1 MRINVYQPGTVSYDQ
16 AYRLQQELR
25 RRVIN
30 GRTAETLLLLEH
42 PPTLTIGRSGNPDN
56 ILVSPERLAEMGVS
70 LFFTDRGGDV
80 TCHGPGQLVAYP
92 ILDLAKRGRDARGYI
107 YRLEETVLRTLA
119 HFSISGSR
127 DEKHAGI
134 WVDNNEVAAIGISLR
149 QWVSAHG
156 LALNV
161 NIGADLFSLINPCGF
176 TDRQAVSISQLLSG
190 PLDMKDVT
198 EIFLTHFSEVFDA
211 ELEMVNTPTGGAYE
225 DQAPLL
231 V

>member
-25 RRVIN
+25 RRVID

-42 PPTLTIGRSGNPDN
+42 HPTVTIGRLGNPDN
-56 ILVSPERLAEMGVS
+56 ILVSSEKLAELGVS

-80 TCHGPGQLVAYP
+80 TCHGPGQLVVYP
-92 ILDLAKRGRDARGYI
+92 IIDLGKRGRDARGYI
-107 YRLEETVLRTLA
+107 YRLEEVVLKTLA
-119 HFSISGSR
+119 NFSIRGTR
-127 DEKHAGI
+127 DEGHAGI
-134 WVDNNEVAAIGISLR
+134 WVENNEIAAIGINLR
-149 QWVSAHG
+149 RWVSAHG

-161 NIGADLFSLINPCGF
+161 NTGPRLFSLINPCGF
-176 TDRQAVSISQLLSG
+176 TDRQAISISQLLSG
-190 PLDMKDVT
+190 PVDMKEVT
-198 EIFLTHFSEVFDA
+198 EIFLAHFSEVFEA

-225 DQAPLL
+225 DPAPLL

>member
-25 RRVIN
+25 RRVID
-30 GRTAETLLLLEH
+30 GRTPETLLLLEH
-42 PPTLTIGRSGNPDN
+42 PPTLTIGKSGSPDN
-56 ILVSPERLAEMGVS
+56 VLVSPERLAEMGVS

-92 ILDLAKRGRDARGYI
+92 IIDLAKRGRDARKYI
-107 YRLEETVLRTLA
+107 YCLEETLLRTLD
-119 HFSISGSR
+119 HFSIRGNR
-127 DEKHAGI
+127 DEEHAGI
-134 WVDNNEVAAIGISLR
+134 WVENNEVAAIGISLR
-149 QWVSAHG
+149 RWVSAHG

-161 NIGADLFSLINPCGF
+161 NTEPRLFSLINPCGF

-190 PLDMKDVT
+190 QLDMKEVT

-211 ELEMVNTPTGGAYE
+211 ELEMVNTPPGGANE
-225 DQAPLL
+225 DPAPLL

>member
-25 RRVIN
+25 RRIIN
-30 GRTAETLLLLEH
+30 GRASETLLLLEH
-42 PPTLTIGRSGNPDN
+42 PPTVTIGKSGSPDN
-56 ILVSPERLAEMGVS
+56 VLVSPERLAEMGVS

-92 ILDLAKRGRDARGYI
+92 IIDLGKRGRDARRYI
-107 YRLEETVLRTLA
+107 YSLEETLLRTLA
-119 HFSISGSR
+119 YFSIRGSR
-127 DEKHAGI
+127 DEEHAGI
-134 WVDNNEVAAIGISLR
+134 WVENNEIAAIGINLR
-149 QWVSAHG
+149 RWVSAHG

-161 NIGADLFSLINPCGF
+161 NTEPRLFSLINPCGF
-176 TDRQAVSISQLLSG
+176 SDRQATSISQLLARQIN
-190 PLDMKDVT
+190 MKEVT

-211 ELEMVNTPTGGAYE
+211 ELEMVNTPLGDAYE
-225 DQAPLL
+225 DQAALL